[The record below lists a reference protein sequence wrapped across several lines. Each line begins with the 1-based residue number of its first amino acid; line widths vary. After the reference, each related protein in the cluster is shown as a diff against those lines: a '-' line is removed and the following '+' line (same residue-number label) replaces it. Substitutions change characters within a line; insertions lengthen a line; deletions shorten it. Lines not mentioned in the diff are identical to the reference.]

1 MMWDMIVDHC
11 DMCICQS
18 KSHESNSGDFMCPI
32 YPPCVE
38 FVDSFNSFGGF
49 FLLDECLL
57 YMCIYHVILGIY
69 T

>member
-1 MMWDMIVDHC
+1 
-11 DMCICQS
+11 
-18 KSHESNSGDFMCPI
+18 MCPI